1 MSMTIRRA
9 EINYESS
16 GQADELRK
24 IRVRQGRRDGERDA
38 HKANGSSVE
47 RHNVEAG
54 NAAAVAAAAEATQAL
69 ARMEQMIAQPG
80 SRERAASLSLNTHL
94 SPASI
99 FENAQRSASTGN
111 GKPREAAPQEAVGE
125 GGEGSPTKRN
135 SGGDRRGDGLVARL
149 IRERE
154 EKAAAS
160 KILPS
165 SPSPAAAQERE
176 RVIERHLGPPGP
188 VQRVPAATR
197 TAVPSGLQAAAR
209 PDRQVHPPAPHA
221 DLDVFKSRTPGAD
234 LGDVRK
240 NPEAHEHVGPYQIQ
254 PGGML
259 GGTGRGDGDRRS
271 RIEQD
276 EDSRIEQIA
285 AMAQK
290 VSSVGIKRVFKRV
303 FKVSSVCLRY
313 QACV

>member
-54 NAAAVAAAAEATQAL
+54 NAAAVAAAAEATHAL
-69 ARMEQMIAQPG
+69 ARMEQMIAQSG
-80 SRERAASLSLNTHL
+80 SRERATPLPLNTHL
-94 SPASI
+94 SPASS
-99 FENAQRSASTGN
+99 FENAQRSASTGKE
-111 GKPREAAPQEAVGE
+111 KPLEAAPEEAGGE
-125 GGEGSPTKRN
+125 GGEGTPTKRN

-154 EKAAAS
+154 EKEAAS

-165 SPSPAAAQERE
+165 SPSPAAGQERE
-176 RVIERHLGPPGP
+176 RVTERPLAPPGP

-197 TAVPSGLQAAAR
+197 AAAPAGLQAAAR
-209 PDRQVHPPAPHA
+209 PDRQVHPRAPHA

-240 NPEAHEHVGPYQIQ
+240 NLGANEHVGLCQIQ
-254 PGGML
+254 PGEML

-290 VSSVGIKRVFKRV
+290 VLN
-303 FKVSSVCLRY
+303 VC
-313 QACV
+313 

>member
-9 EINYESS
+9 EINYETS

-24 IRVRQGRRDGERDA
+24 IRVRQERRDGERDA

-54 NAAAVAAAAEATQAL
+54 HAAAVAAAAEATQAL
-69 ARMEQMIAQPG
+69 ARMEQMIAQSG
-80 SRERAASLSLNTHL
+80 SRERATPLSLNTHL
-94 SPASI
+94 SPASS
-99 FENAQRSASTGN
+99 FENAQRSASTGKE
-111 GKPREAAPQEAVGE
+111 KPAAPEEAGGE
-125 GGEGSPTKRN
+125 GGEGTPTKRN

-154 EKAAAS
+154 EKEAAS

-165 SPSPAAAQERE
+165 SPSPAAGQERE
-176 RVIERHLGPPGP
+176 RVTERPLAPPGP
-188 VQRVPAATR
+188 VQRTRAAAPA
-197 TAVPSGLQAAAR
+197 GLQAAAR

-221 DLDVFKSRTPGAD
+221 ELDVFKSRTPGAD

-240 NPEAHEHVGPYQIQ
+240 NPEAHEHVGLCQIQ

-271 RIEQD
+271 KIEQD

-290 VSSVGIKRVFKRV
+290 VL
-303 FKVSSVCLRY
+303 SVC
-313 QACV
+313 